1 MKLFFNLF
9 HDNWLLLS
17 IYFKK
22 WFNQVIYWG
31 MLMFSAKILRQ
42 PSRAKTA
49 NKLRSAGFVV
59 FCLRGSEAKSEKR
72 VFVKIF
78 AGIWL
83 FHKFWLWGRQDVVL
97 HGRSELFSLPVFA
110 RIRILPFSFCLWTRI
125 THFAIKYQRRSRT
138 TKVRKMSWNAC
149 FLQPLPFFF
158 YIFLDTPMKS
168 L

>member
-1 MKLFFNLF
+1 M
-9 HDNWLLLS
+9 
-17 IYFKK
+17 KK
-22 WFNQVIYWG
+22 WFHQIIYWA
-31 MLMFSAKILRQ
+31 MLMFSAKNLRQ
-42 PSRAKTA
+42 PTRAKTA

-72 VFVKIF
+72 VFVKIV
-78 AGIWL
+78 AGIWQ
-83 FHKFWLWGRQDVVL
+83 FHKFWGRQDVVL

-149 FLQPLPFFF
+149 FLRSLPFFL
-158 YIFLDTPMKS
+158 YVFLDPPLKS
-168 L
+168 LYWKSALVKIE

>member
-22 WFNQVIYWG
+22 WFHQIIYWG
-31 MLMFSAKILRQ
+31 MLMFSAKNLRQ
-42 PSRAKTA
+42 PSQAKTA

-59 FCLRGSEAKSEKR
+59 FCLRGSEAKSEKK

-83 FHKFWLWGRQDVVL
+83 FHKFWGRQDVVL

-138 TKVRKMSWNAC
+138 TKVRKKSWNAC

>member
-1 MKLFFNLF
+1 
-9 HDNWLLLS
+9 
-17 IYFKK
+17 
-22 WFNQVIYWG
+22 
-31 MLMFSAKILRQ
+31 MFSAKNLRE
-42 PSRAKTA
+42 PTRAKTA

-83 FHKFWLWGRQDVVL
+83 FHKFWGRQDVVL

-138 TKVRKMSWNAC
+138 TKVRKCLEIALEML
-149 FLQPLPFFF
+149 FLQPLPFFL
-158 YIFLDTPMKS
+158 YIPLDSPIKS

>member
-1 MKLFFNLF
+1 
-9 HDNWLLLS
+9 
-17 IYFKK
+17 
-22 WFNQVIYWG
+22 
-31 MLMFSAKILRQ
+31 MFSAKNLRQ
-42 PSRAKTA
+42 PTGAKTA

-72 VFVKIF
+72 VFVKIV
-78 AGIWL
+78 AGIWQ
-83 FHKFWLWGRQDVVL
+83 FHKFWGRQDVVL

-138 TKVRKMSWNAC
+138 TKVRKCLEIALEML
-149 FLQPLPFFF
+149 FLQPLPFFL
-158 YIFLDTPMKS
+158 YIPLDSPIKS

>member
-1 MKLFFNLF
+1 
-9 HDNWLLLS
+9 
-17 IYFKK
+17 
-22 WFNQVIYWG
+22 
-31 MLMFSAKILRQ
+31 MFSAKNLRE
-42 PSRAKTA
+42 PTRAKTA

-83 FHKFWLWGRQDVVL
+83 FHKFWGRQDVVL

-138 TKVRKMSWNAC
+138 TKVRKCLEIVLEML
-149 FLQPLPFFF
+149 FLQPLPFFL
-158 YIFLDTPMKS
+158 YIPLDSPIKS

>member
-1 MKLFFNLF
+1 
-9 HDNWLLLS
+9 
-17 IYFKK
+17 
-22 WFNQVIYWG
+22 
-31 MLMFSAKILRQ
+31 MFSAKNLRE
-42 PSRAKTA
+42 PTRAKTA

-72 VFVKIF
+72 VFVKIV
-78 AGIWL
+78 AGIWQ
-83 FHKFWLWGRQDVVL
+83 FHKFWGRQDVVL

-138 TKVRKMSWNAC
+138 TKVRKCLEIVLEML
-149 FLQPLPFFF
+149 FLQPLPFFL
-158 YIFLDTPMKS
+158 YIPLHSPIKS